1 MWENKSDEEVRS
13 SNEIGAQV
21 EHRHS
26 EHEKWKKNESESA
39 RKNQEAYAQNSNNKR
54 VSVGEALAPFKAM
67 SGAILK
73 SEESW
78 GNKLLQLAGA
88 GLYLLLNFAIA
99 IGLFAGVIYFIARG
113 C

>member
-1 MWENKSDEEVRS
+1 
-13 SNEIGAQV
+13 
-21 EHRHS
+21 
-26 EHEKWKKNESESA
+26 
-39 RKNQEAYAQNSNNKR
+39 
-54 VSVGEALAPFKAM
+54 M